1 MAQPGQR
8 PRPRVD
14 LAADHGLDAELGA
27 GLDDEL
33 DELLDG
39 LRRRPAR
46 VSPKYFYDEKGS
58 QLFEAICAQP
68 EYYPTRTELAIMERH
83 LDEIVALIG
92 AEATLIEYGSGASLK
107 TRLLLDQLDAP
118 AAYVPVDISREH
130 LAAVTRSLGVEFP
143 GIEMLPVAADFTQ
156 VLSFPRPARPSR
168 RRVLYFPGSTI
179 GNFSRQEAI
188 GLLRQMRRDAG
199 QSGGQSGSQSRSM
212 GGGLLIGVDLLKP
225 VVVLEQAYNDAAGI
239 TAAFNLNLLEH
250 LNHRFGADFAPAGFE
265 HRAIWDGGNRRI
277 EMRLVSRRQQ
287 AATIHGVCIAFAPQ
301 EFLVTE
307 HSHKYTPAGFAAL
320 ALEAGWRVARL
331 WTDQKQYFSVQ
342 YLVPA

>member
-14 LAADHGLDAELGA
+14 IAADHGLDAELGA
-27 GLDDEL
+27 GLDEEL
-33 DELLDG
+33 GELLDG

-107 TRLLLDQLDAP
+107 TRLLLDRLDAP

-130 LAAVTRSLGVEFP
+130 LAAVARRLGVEFP
-143 GIEMLPVAADFTQ
+143 GIEMLPVAADFTRA
-156 VLSFPRPARPSR
+156 LPFPRPARPSR

-188 GLLRQMRRDAG
+188 GLLRQMRQDAG
-199 QSGGQSGSQSRSM
+199 PGGN
-212 GGGLLIGVDLLKP
+212 LLIGVDLLKP
-225 VVVLEQAYNDAAGI
+225 VAVLEQAYNDVAGI

-250 LNHRFGADFAPAGFE
+250 LNHRFGADFTPADFE

-287 AATIHGVCIAFAPQ
+287 AATIHGMRIAFAPQ

-320 ALEAGWRVARL
+320 TLEAGWRVARL